1 MPPLVDV
8 AVKVTKTPEQIVLD
22 GEAAILTLAAAD
34 ELTATD
40 RFCTAPVQPAAFVSV
55 TETVPLVIP
64 NVTVIEFVFT
74 PAVMLAPDG
83 TVHA

>member
-1 MPPLVDV
+1 MPPLIGV
-8 AVKVTKTPEQIVLD
+8 AIKATEAPEQIIVD
-22 GEAAILTLAAAD
+22 GEAEMLTLATAV

-40 RFCTAPVQPAAFVSV
+40 TFWIVPIQPKVFVSV
-55 TETVPLVIP
+55 TETVPLVVP